1 MGLLLYKSDEM
12 YSSTELIR
20 KSKMIF
26 DKVLDKEID
35 KAIILRD
42 GKPCFLLMEFQKYEK
57 IMAEYEELKNYV
69 NSLKEHTEIKV
80 KSTKSLKKSKK
91 EKLQKEKTE
100 QTPYEN
106 KDIFI
111 EEEMPVETK
120 PQNSPIQNIT
130 SEDKSK
136 IEQRTAIH
144 KEQNQISEE
153 QELKE
158 AMQSIESM
166 NFDDAMKKEA
176 QEKIHIRILKARKER
191 AKILADEQQHK
202 EDLKEE
208 LILQGQLK
216 EKKIKKDR
224 ELQEFWD

>member
-26 DKVLDKEID
+26 DKVLEHEID

-57 IMAEYEELKNYV
+57 IMAEYEQLKEYVNTLEKSPKKKEFKKPKKLKVEKETISEEIEEPEEELKIN
-69 NSLKEHTEIKV
+69 L
-80 KSTKSLKKSKK
+80 
-91 EKLQKEKTE
+91 
-100 QTPYEN
+100 
-106 KDIFI
+106 
-111 EEEMPVETK
+111 
-120 PQNSPIQNIT
+120 PIQNIT
-130 SEDKSK
+130 PEDKAK
-136 IEQRTAIH
+136 IDQKNEQTQEE
-144 KEQNQISEE
+144 KSLTEE

-166 NFDDAMKKEA
+166 NFDDEMKQEA
-176 QEKIHIRILKARKER
+176 QKKIHTRIVQARKER
-191 AKILADEQQHK
+191 AKILADEKQHQ

-208 LILQGQLK
+208 LILQSQLK
-216 EKKIKKDR
+216 EKKKKKDR
-224 ELQEFWD
+224 ELREFWD

>member
-26 DKVLDKEID
+26 DKVLEHEID

-57 IMAEYEELKNYV
+57 IMAEYEQLKEYVNTLEKSPKKKEFKKPKKRKVEKETISEEIEEPEEELKIN
-69 NSLKEHTEIKV
+69 L
-80 KSTKSLKKSKK
+80 
-91 EKLQKEKTE
+91 
-100 QTPYEN
+100 
-106 KDIFI
+106 
-111 EEEMPVETK
+111 
-120 PQNSPIQNIT
+120 PIQNIT
-130 SEDKSK
+130 PEDKAK
-136 IEQRTAIH
+136 IDQKNEQTQEE
-144 KEQNQISEE
+144 KSLTEE

-166 NFDDAMKKEA
+166 NFDDEMKQEA
-176 QEKIHIRILKARKER
+176 QKKIHTRIVQARKER
-191 AKILADEQQHK
+191 AKILADEKQHQ

-208 LILQGQLK
+208 LILQSQLK
-216 EKKIKKDR
+216 EKKKKKDR
-224 ELQEFWD
+224 ELREFWD